1 MSDVD
6 FIFFCDFVVV
16 YLTPLISYNP
26 FLNLPMS
33 NINFLSIDQLNLQE
47 FDSNS
52 ELIPLLTP
60 EDEEEMNNEELP
72 ASLPILPLRNTVL
85 FPGVVIPISAG
96 RDKSI
101 KLINDANAG
110 DKIIGVVAQKNEDI
124 EDPTK
129 NDIHT
134 IGTVAR
140 ILRVLKMPD
149 GNITVILQGKKRFEI
164 DKVTSEKPYISAS
177 IKEVEEKR
185 PGKHDTEFA
194 AIVESVKE
202 LAIEI
207 IKESPNIPTE
217 ATFAIKNI
225 ESHSFLINFVSS
237 NMNLSVI
244 EKQNLLAMNTLKE
257 RALETLRFMNVELQ
271 KLELKNDI
279 QSKVRFDLDQQQRE
293 YFLHQQMKTI
303 QEELGGVSQEQELD
317 EMRLKAK
324 SKKWDDKTK
333 THFEKELTKMQRMNP
348 QAPDFGIQRNYLELF
363 LKLPWNEFSK
373 DNFDL
378 TRAQKILDRDH
389 FGLEDVKK
397 RMIEH
402 LAVLKLRNDMK
413 SPILCLTGPP
423 GVGKTS
429 IGKSVAAALGREYVR
444 ISLGG
449 LRDEAEIRGHRKT
462 YIGAMPGRII
472 QSLKKAGTSNPVFV
486 LDEIDKL
493 SNSNHGDPSS
503 ALLEV
508 LDPEQNNSFYDN
520 FLEYGYDLSKV
531 MFIATSNNLSAIQP
545 ALRDRMEVI
554 KMSGYTIEEKVEI
567 ARQHLFPKQLA
578 AHGLTSKELT
588 IGKKQLEKI
597 VEGYTRESGVRGLE
611 AKIAQVIR
619 HAAKSVAMEEEYNQ
633 KVTDED
639 IVQVLGAPRMARDK
653 SESND
658 VAGVVTGLAW
668 TAVGGDILFIESL
681 LSPGKGTMTITGN
694 LGTVM
699 KESATIA
706 LEYIKANTTLLGL
719 DSDVISNYNIHL
731 HVPEGATPKDGP
743 SAGIAMLTS
752 LVSLFT
758 QKKIKKNM
766 AMTGEITLR
775 GKVLPVG
782 GIKEKILAAKRAN
795 IKEII
800 LCSENKQDIDEIKP
814 DYIKGLTFHYVKE
827 MSEVLQIAITDQ
839 KVKNAKKL

>member
-1 MSDVD
+1 MSSHNILSFD
-6 FIFFCDFVVV
+6 
-16 YLTPLISYNP
+16 
-26 FLNLPMS
+26 NLS
-33 NINFLSIDQLNLQE
+33 LQE
-47 FDSNS
+47 FDTEA

-60 EDEEEMNNEELP
+60 EDEEEMINEELP
-72 ASLPILPLRNTVL
+72 ETLPILPLRNTVL

-101 KLINDANAG
+101 RLINDANAG
-110 DKIIGVVAQKNEDI
+110 DKIIGVVAQRNEAD

-129 NDIHT
+129 NDIYS
-134 IGTVAR
+134 IGTVAK

-149 GNITVILQGKKRFEI
+149 GNVTVILQGKKRFEI
-164 DKVTSEKPYISAS
+164 DAVTSEKPYLKAYV
-177 IKEVEEKR
+177 KEVAEVR
-185 PGKHDTEFA
+185 PSSHDTEFIT
-194 AIVESVKE
+194 IVDSIRE
-202 LAIEI
+202 LAIKI
-207 IKESPNIPTE
+207 IKESPNLPSE

-225 ESHSFLINFVSS
+225 ESQSFLINFVSS
-237 NMNLSVI
+237 NMNLSVK
-244 EKQNLLAMNTLKE
+244 EKQDLLAINALKE
-257 RALETLRFMNVELQ
+257 RALETLKFMNLELQ

-303 QEELGGVSQEQELD
+303 QEELGGVSNEQEIE

-324 SKKWDDKTK
+324 SKNWNEKVEK
-333 THFEKELTKMQRMNP
+333 HFEKEISKMQRMNP

-363 LKLPWNEFSK
+363 LELPWDHFSK

-378 TRAQKILDRDH
+378 KHAQKVIDRDH

-397 RMIEH
+397 RIIEH

-413 SPILCLTGPP
+413 SPIICLTGPP

-429 IGKSVAAALGREYVR
+429 IGKSIAEALGREYVR

-472 QSLKKAGTSNPVFV
+472 QSIKKAGTSNPVFV

-493 SNSNHGDPSS
+493 TVSNHGDPSS

-508 LDPEQNNSFYDN
+508 LDPEQNKEFYDN
-520 FLEYGYDLSKV
+520 FLEMGYDLSKI
-531 MFIATSNNLSAIQP
+531 MFIATSNTMSTIQP
-545 ALRDRMEVI
+545 ALKDRMEVI
-554 KMSGYTIEEKVEI
+554 KMSGYTIEEKTEI
-567 ARQHLFPKQLA
+567 ARKHLFPKQLKE
-578 AHGLTSKELT
+578 HGLTNKHLVV
-588 IGKKQLEKI
+588 GKKQFEKI
-597 VEGYTRESGVRGLE
+597 IEGYTRESGVRNLE
-611 AKIAQVIR
+611 QKIAQVIR
-619 HAAKSVAMEEEYNQ
+619 FAAKSVAMEEEYNV
-633 KVTDED
+633 KLTDED
-639 IVQVLGAPRMARDK
+639 IIKILGSPRLERDK
-653 SESND
+653 SEGND

-681 LSPGKGTMTITGN
+681 LSPGKGNLTMTGN

-706 LEYIKANTTLLGL
+706 LEYIKSNATIFGL
-719 DSDVISNYNIHL
+719 DSEVISKYNIHL

-752 LVSLFT
+752 LVSLLT
-758 QKKIKKNM
+758 QRKIKKNI

-800 LCSENKQDIDEIKP
+800 LCHENKNDIDEIKA
-814 DYIKGLTFHYVKE
+814 DYIEGLTFHYVKE
-827 MSEVLQIAITDQ
+827 MSEVIDIAITNQ
-839 KVKNAKKL
+839 KVKNAKELK

>member
-1 MSDVD
+1 
-6 FIFFCDFVVV
+6 
-16 YLTPLISYNP
+16 
-26 FLNLPMS
+26 MS
-33 NINFLSIDQLNLQE
+33 NHKILTIDNLSLQE
-47 FDSNS
+47 FDSDAD
-52 ELIPLLTP
+52 LIPLLTP
-60 EDEEEMNNEELP
+60 EDEEEMNNEALPELL
-72 ASLPILPLRNTVL
+72 AILPLRNMVL
-85 FPGVVIPISAG
+85 FPGVVIPITAG

-101 KLINDANAG
+101 KLINDANAAG
-110 DKIIGVVAQKNEDI
+110 KTIGVVAQINEED

-129 NDIHT
+129 NDIHK

-149 GNITVILQGKKRFEI
+149 GNVTVILQGKKRFEI
-164 DKVTSEKPYISAS
+164 EDIVEELPYMTAQ
-177 IKEVEEKR
+177 IKEVPEER
-185 PGKHDTEFA
+185 PAKNDTEFV
-194 AIVESVKE
+194 AILDSMKE
-202 LAIEI
+202 LAIQI
-207 IKESPNIPTE
+207 IKESPSIPSE

-225 ESHSFLINFVSS
+225 ESQSFLINFVTS
-237 NMNLSVI
+237 NMNLLVQ
-244 EKQNLLAMNTLKE
+244 EKQDLLAVNELKG
-257 RALETLRFMNVELQ
+257 RALETLRYMNIELQ

-293 YFLHQQMKTI
+293 YFLHQQIKTI
-303 QEELGGVSQEQELD
+303 QEELGGVSQEEEMD
-317 EMRLKAK
+317 EMLQKSLK
-324 SKKWDDKTK
+324 KKWDDKTK
-333 THFEKELTKMQRMNP
+333 KHFEKELSKMRRMNP

-363 LKLPWNEFSK
+363 LDLPWNEFSK

-378 TRAQKILDRDH
+378 KRAQKILDRDH

-413 SPILCLTGPP
+413 SPIICLTGPP

-429 IGKSVAAALGREYVR
+429 IGRSIAEALGREYVR

-449 LRDEAEIRGHRKT
+449 LRDESEIRGHRKT

-493 SNSNHGDPSS
+493 SNSHQGDPSS

-520 FLEYGYDLSKV
+520 FLEMGYDLSKV
-531 MFIATSNNLSAIQP
+531 MFIATSNNMAAIQP
-545 ALRDRMEVI
+545 ALRDRMEII

-567 ARQHLFPKQLA
+567 ARQHLFPRQLKE
-578 AHGLTSKELT
+578 HGLTSKDLT

-611 AKIAQVIR
+611 GKIAQVIR
-619 HAAKSVAMEEEYNQ
+619 NAAKSVAMEEEYNK

-639 IVQVLGAPRMARDK
+639 LVKTLGVARLERDK
-653 SESND
+653 YENNE

-668 TAVGGDILFIESL
+668 TSVGGDILFIESL
-681 LSPGKGTMTITGN
+681 LSPGKGSMTITGN

-706 LEYIKANTTLLGL
+706 LEYIKANTKLLGL
-719 DSDVISNYNIHL
+719 ESEILSKYNIHL

-758 QKKIKKNM
+758 QKRVKKNL

-800 LCSENKQDIDEIKP
+800 LCHENKNDIDEIKP
-814 DYIKGLTFHYVKE
+814 EYLQGLTFHYVKE
-827 MSEVLQIAITDQ
+827 MSEVLEFALTDQ
-839 KVKNAKKL
+839 KVKNAKTL